1 LRRLGLLI
9 ARKELLGDKIPSN
22 WKIYSDGYVIFSMGP
37 EAWRIDGFLD
47 KCFDDSDPVALEIYK
62 REVRKIYD
70 EQGNY

>member
-1 LRRLGLLI
+1 
-9 ARKELLGDKIPSN
+9 
-22 WKIYSDGYVIFSMGP
+22 MGP